1 MWYEGHLI
9 FSLERRCTFRPRGY
23 INYCILSSVLKRM
36 QLKKNLKK
44 DAINKTL
51 RYDTFVADRSLFL
64 FFFLRIVCL
73 FFSYKDIKSK
83 KD

>member
-1 MWYEGHLI
+1 
-9 FSLERRCTFRPRGY
+9 
-23 INYCILSSVLKRM
+23 M

-64 FFFLRIVCL
+64 FFFFKDSMPF